1 MGGETAYPW
10 VFTLK
15 NHCLWINFHID
26 LLPCS
31 VLSRRLYI
39 SYLLNFITYK
49 EDIFKMAETKKKGR
63 LFDLPETKGAFQL
76 KGIVFGMEK
85 DTAFKEIK
93 TKSGK
98 PMRMLNFGAS
108 YLDGETLYVNLQGME
123 QENVYFSKRA
133 EKKGEKAET
142 VKVPWADRFSYNREG
157 FRLIGKNI
165 GVKKKVDSEGK
176 TVNDKKVLT
185 DFDACKEVKENLKDG
200 SSVFIRGNLDYSS
213 FTDDKGNKR
222 TSTKLVPN
230 QISLCSEIDFNDEK
244 FEKQNDFNQVIIF
257 MGIEQEKDDN
267 DKPTGRFIVLAK
279 IVTYN
284 NIEDVQFIIEDK
296 ALANKFN
303 KSLKPY
309 NAIKVSG
316 HMISSTQTETVTT
329 DDDDNWGEEDSIE
342 KVSAPTKREFIIT
355 GAKGSSIDNELYTEE
370 NVTEAIAK
378 IKNANKAEESF
389 GSDSNDDWGDGTDLD
404 DGDDEAWD

>member
-1 MGGETAYPW
+1 MDKFSYR
-10 VFTLK
+10 FTSMFRPE
-15 NHCLWINFHID
+15 W
-26 LLPCS
+26 
-31 VLSRRLYI
+31 RLYI

-108 YLDGETLYVNLQGME
+108 YLDGETLFVNLQGME

-230 QISLCSEIDFNDEK
+230 QISLCSEVNFDDEK

-342 KVSAPTKREFIIT
+342 KVSAPTRREFIIT
-355 GAKGSSIDNELYTEE
+355 GAKGSSIDKELYTEE

>member
-1 MGGETAYPW
+1 MFRPERAFIYKL
-10 VFTLK
+10 FIK
-15 NHCLWINFHID
+15 
-26 LLPCS
+26 
-31 VLSRRLYI
+31 
-39 SYLLNFITYK
+39 NFITYK

-98 PMRMLNFGAS
+98 PMRMLNFGTS

-123 QENVYFSKRA
+123 QEKVSFSKRA
-133 EKKGEKAET
+133 EKKGEKAEV

-279 IVTYN
+279 IVTYS

-296 ALANKFN
+296 ALANKFK
-303 KSLKPY
+303 KSLSPY

-316 HMISSTQTETVTT
+316 HMVSSTQTETVET
-329 DDDDNWGEEDSIE
+329 DDDNWGEEDNME
-342 KVSAPTKREFIIT
+342 KVSAPTKREFVIT
-355 GAKGSSIDNELYTEE
+355 GARGSSIDKELYTEQ

-389 GSDSNDDWGDGTDLD
+389 GSDSNDDWGSADDLD
-404 DGDDEAWD
+404 GSDEDEAWD

>member
-1 MGGETAYPW
+1 
-10 VFTLK
+10 
-15 NHCLWINFHID
+15 
-26 LLPCS
+26 
-31 VLSRRLYI
+31 
-39 SYLLNFITYK
+39 
-49 EDIFKMAETKKKGR
+49 MAETKKKGR

-76 KGIVFGMEK
+76 KGVVSGIEK

-98 PMRMLNFGAS
+98 PMRMLNFGIM
-108 YLDGETLYVNLQGME
+108 YHKDETLYENVQGME
-123 QENVYFSKRA
+123 WDSVYFSNSLVARQKK
-133 EKKGEKAET
+133 EKPET
-142 VKVPWADRFSYNREG
+142 IAVPWADRFTYKRED
-157 FRLIGKNI
+157 FELIGNTV
-165 GVKKKVDSEGK
+165 GVKKKVNAEGK
-176 TVNDKKVLT
+176 TVNDKKKLT
-185 DFDACKEVKENLKDG
+185 DFDTCKEVYENLKDG
-200 SSVFIRGNLDYSS
+200 ASVFTKGKLDYSS

-222 TSTKLVPN
+222 TSTKLVPS
-230 QISLCSEIDFNDEK
+230 QISLCSEVNFDDEK
-244 FEKQNDFNQVIIF
+244 FKQQNDFNQVIIF

-267 DKPTGRFIVLAK
+267 DKLTGRFIVLAK

-296 ALANKFN
+296 ALANKFK
-303 KSLKPY
+303 KSLNPY

-316 HMISSTQTETVTT
+316 HMVSSTQTEAVAT
-329 DDDDNWGEEDSIE
+329 DDDDNWGEEDSME
-342 KVSAPTKREFIIT
+342 KVSAPTKREFVIT
-355 GAKGSSIDNELYTEE
+355 GAKGSSIDKELYTEE